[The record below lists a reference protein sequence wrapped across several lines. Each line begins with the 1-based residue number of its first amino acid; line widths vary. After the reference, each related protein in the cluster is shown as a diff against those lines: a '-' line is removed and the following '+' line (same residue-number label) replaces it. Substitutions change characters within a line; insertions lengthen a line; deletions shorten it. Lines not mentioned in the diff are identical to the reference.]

1 MIGRRAIFHYTYV
14 VPHHPDYRAK
24 FEVNLKRDFSRL
36 PFYEDFR
43 QRAAFAGARTF
54 AREFAVS

>member
-1 MIGRRAIFHYTYV
+1 MIGRRDIFHYTYA
-14 VPHHPDYRAK
+14 VPHYRAK
-24 FEVNLKRDFSRL
+24 LEVNLKREFSRL

-43 QRAAFAGARTF
+43 QWAAFAGARTF